1 MKLYQLCVI
10 LLSERMYLMPQFS
23 DAVLK
28 INEEQ
33 ANYAR
38 KISARMSQP
47 IARRKGL
54 VDILGI
60 MCAIDYFEDCG
71 FKVNNSRSLHRIAE
85 VFEEFKI
92 SDIYINNFRIDVIS
106 RFRDN
111 KIKIP
116 SVHKEYGCQ
125 PDYYVVVDLS
135 ERLKE
140 ARILGYFKAADVAF
154 LNYSGEYAEVD
165 EIYLKSIRA
174 LCLELKK
181 PAYPKQIMGKHL
193 DCMALFLRFIDKELL
208 SSNKKLLIQHLVT
221 CPACAK
227 KLADVIDFNRT
238 VGAISNVSNIIN
250 EHSSQELNDEDE
262 ILASF
267 KRASMRAKK
276 KNVAPNTL
284 TNLSNDSK
292 VYQKKEFE
300 KYNIIDGIFSNV
312 DKIDTSKIVAMFS
325 GRKKRIA
332 IVASVIFLFLIS
344 SIIIAIKNSNSN
356 ISSISDIDS
365 EYSQD
370 ANYNSK
376 QRNEFTSSQDLPQ
389 EVYGANNATDYSLAT
404 QMTGEPLV
412 ATINKISWE
421 VPENIA
427 NKANY
432 ARFLQLVGKN
442 VKLNLQNDLLLS
454 NDFAKNSV
462 IKLSIRISSS
472 GEIIDMKIL
481 QSSGSVPIDNIIK
494 KSVTETLQYMKPPSH
509 GLISRPLEVV
519 LVISL

>member
-1 MKLYQLCVI
+1 M
-10 LLSERMYLMPQFS
+10 SQFN
-23 DAVLK
+23 DATLK
-28 INEEQ
+28 ISDEQ

-38 KISARMSQP
+38 KISSRMTQP
-47 IARRKGL
+47 LARRKGL
-54 VDILGI
+54 VDLLGI
-60 MCAIDYFEDCG
+60 MCAIDYFKNSG

-92 SDIYINNFRIDVIS
+92 NDIYINNYRIDVIS
-106 RFRDN
+106 RFRDS

-116 SVHKEYGCQ
+116 SIHKEYGCQ

-135 ERLKE
+135 ERLRE
-140 ARILGYFKAADVAF
+140 AKVLGYFKAADVAF
-154 LNYSGEYAEVD
+154 LNYSGDYIEVD
-165 EIYLKSIRA
+165 DLYLKSMRA

-181 PAYPKQIMGKHL
+181 PAYPKQIIGKHL
-193 DCMALFLRFIDKELL
+193 DCMSLFLRFIDNELVA
-208 SSNKKLLIQHLVT
+208 SNKKLLIQHLVT
-221 CPACAK
+221 CPACTK

-238 VGAISNVSNIIN
+238 VNAISNVS
-250 EHSSQELNDEDE
+250 EFLSEGSSQEFNDDDE
-262 ILASF
+262 IMASF
-267 KRASMRAKK
+267 KRTSMKAKMK
-276 KNVAPNTL
+276 
-284 TNLSNDSK
+284 SNPIGLQDS
-292 VYQKKEFE
+292 VNSFE
-300 KYNIIDGIFSNV
+300 KAEKEKCNIIDGIFNNV
-312 DKIDTSKIVAMFS
+312 EKIEASKFLAILG
-325 GRKKRIA
+325 GRKKKI
-332 IVASVIFLFLIS
+332 IITSVAVLIFLIS
-344 SIIIAIKNSNSN
+344 SIFIAVKNSNSH

-365 EYSQD
+365 DYSQD
-370 ANYNSK
+370 IDYNSR
-376 QRNEFTSSQDLPQ
+376 QRNEFTSSQNLPQ
-389 EVYGANNATDYSLAT
+389 EVYGTNNTLDYSLAT
-404 QMTGEPLV
+404 QTTGEPLV

-494 KSVTETLQYMKPPSH
+494 KSVSESLQYMKPPSH